1 MAEWLKA
8 AVLKTAS
15 PATRRGGGGS
25 VVTEHKGTCVRRPAK
40 RGEAERASTSYSFAM
55 HHVGCMASLNLT
67 VRL

>member
-40 RGEAERASTSYSFAM
+40 RGEAERASTSYSFVEDEKKLAEIEF
-55 HHVGCMASLNLT
+55 SLK
-67 VRL
+67 